1 MNHILRAGTHPA
13 LRALSALL
21 CSLCVAPAFAQTE
34 PVAGVYTCVDAT
46 GRKLTADR
54 PIAECLDREQ
64 KVLNPSGTVRKKIG
78 PALTPLERAQQEAL
92 ERKEQ
97 EARNRVLED
106 RRRDRALLVRYPT
119 KALHDQE
126 RAAALAK
133 VDVGTQAAQLRMEEL
148 QDQRKRL
155 DAELEFYKKDLSKA
169 PAFLR
174 RRSEDNEQ
182 AIVQQQH
189 LLSEQANEVR
199 RVNLHYDDELVR
211 LRQLWIGK

>member
-1 MNHILRAGTHPA
+1 MNQVFRAGPPPA
-13 LRALSALL
+13 LKALCMLMCAL
-21 CSLCVAPAFAQTE
+21 CMTAASAQTE
-34 PVAGVYTCVDAT
+34 PVAGVYTCVDAS

-54 PIAECLDREQ
+54 PIPECLDREQ

-78 PALTPLERAQQEAL
+78 PALSPVERAQQEAL
-92 ERKEQ
+92 ERKEL

-106 RRRDRALLVRYPT
+106 RRRDRALLLRYPT

-155 DAELEFYKKDLSKA
+155 DAEMEFYKKDPSKA
-169 PAFLR
+169 PAHLR

-182 AIVQQQH
+182 AIAQQQH

-199 RVNLHYDDELVR
+199 RVNLHFDDELVR